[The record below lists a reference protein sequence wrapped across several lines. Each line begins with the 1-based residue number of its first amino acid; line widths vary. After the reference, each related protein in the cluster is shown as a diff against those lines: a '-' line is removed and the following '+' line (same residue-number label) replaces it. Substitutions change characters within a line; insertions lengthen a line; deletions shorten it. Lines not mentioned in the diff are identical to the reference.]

1 VVIAAI
7 ATVSWGV
14 LAFGAVYPWAYWPL
28 LWGAFVTGLLGLR
41 TGPGPRPALRR
52 PPAFAML
59 ALACAVL
66 LQLIPLPPAVLQTV
80 SPSTSAFVRSY
91 LQLPE
96 AVSTVADRPAAAV
109 SSDTWRPLSLDPRA
123 TLVALVIMLT
133 LALMTVGGAS
143 ALGVEGARRL
153 MAALL
158 LLGAFVAFVAIVQ
171 GPYPRGP
178 IYGFWEARF
187 GATARGFGPF
197 VNRNHYAGWMV
208 MAISAGLGYLMAI
221 SSHALHGRA
230 GWRSRLLWVSSPEA
244 SVILLACLALMVMGL
259 SLVYTASR
267 SGMACLAVALLVV
280 FVGVRRSRP
289 GLEARRPPRV
299 LMVAYLASL
308 AFVTVI
314 WTGLPTIADRFSYS
328 STASPLALAGR
339 ADLWR
344 DALEVTRRFPLTG
357 TGLNTYTV
365 VTPFFQHGATP
376 TADEAHSD
384 YLQLAAEGGLLV
396 GIPAIGLVIVF
407 IREVRRRFRAAGR
420 SLTSYWLRVGA
431 VAGLA
436 AIAVQE
442 SVEFSL
448 QLPGNAVIFAALCAV
463 ALHESEAK

>member
-1 VVIAAI
+1 
-7 ATVSWGV
+7 V

-28 LWGAFVTGLLGLR
+28 MWGAFVTGLLGLR
-41 TGPGPRPALRR
+41 MGPGPRPALCR

-80 SPSTSAFVRSY
+80 SPSTSAFVQSY
-91 LQLPE
+91 LQLPEE
-96 AVSTVADRPAAAV
+96 AVSTVADRTVATKHDDA
-109 SSDTWRPLSLDPRA
+109 WRPLSLDPRG
-123 TLVALVIMLT
+123 TVVALVILLT
-133 LALMTVGGAS
+133 LALMTAGGAS
-143 ALGVEGARRL
+143 ALGVGGARRL

-171 GPYPRGP
+171 GPYPREP

-187 GATARGFGPF
+187 GTARGFGPF

-208 MAISAGLGYLMAI
+208 MAMSAGLGYLMAI

-244 SVILLACLALMVMGL
+244 SVILLVCLALMIMGL
-259 SLVYTASR
+259 SLVSTASR
-267 SGMACLAVALLVV
+267 SGIACLAVALLVI
-280 FVGVRRSRP
+280 FVGARRSRP
-289 GLEARRPPRV
+289 GLEAQRPPHF

-357 TGLNTYTV
+357 TGLNTYTA
-365 VTPFFQHGATP
+365 VTPFFQHGVTP

-384 YLQLAAEGGLLV
+384 YLQLAAEGGLLI
-396 GIPAIGLVIVF
+396 GIPAVGLVIVF

-448 QLPGNAVIFAALCAV
+448 QLPGNAVMFAALCAV